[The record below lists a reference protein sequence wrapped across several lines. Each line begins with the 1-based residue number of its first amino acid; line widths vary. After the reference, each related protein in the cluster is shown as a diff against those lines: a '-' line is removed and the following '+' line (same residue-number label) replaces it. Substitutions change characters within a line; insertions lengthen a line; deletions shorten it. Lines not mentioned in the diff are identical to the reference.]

1 MKKISRLILAALLVS
16 AVIDLVGFAFGLFY
30 AGVFYDN
37 LAHFLTTFSLVA
49 LAAELYLRY
58 EMNHREVRRRVTAG
72 RALALG
78 AALGLIGGASWEGVE
93 AVLDLAFPATIYNPA
108 VDSAVDVMF
117 GVAGGALGVWR
128 TVIHFGLAS
137 PYSL

>member
-16 AVIDLVGFAFGLFY
+16 AVIDLAGFAFGLFY

-58 EMNHREVRRRVTAG
+58 EMNHRGVRRRVTAG

-128 TVIHFGLAS
+128 TAIHFGLAS

>member
-16 AVIDLVGFAFGLFY
+16 AIIDLAGFAFGLFY

-58 EMNHREVRRRVTAG
+58 EMNHRRVRRRITAG

-78 AALGLIGGASWEGVE
+78 AALGLIGGVSWEGFE

-108 VDSAVDVMF
+108 TDSVVDVMF

-128 TVIHFGLAS
+128 TVVHFGLT
-137 PYSL
+137 PLHHI